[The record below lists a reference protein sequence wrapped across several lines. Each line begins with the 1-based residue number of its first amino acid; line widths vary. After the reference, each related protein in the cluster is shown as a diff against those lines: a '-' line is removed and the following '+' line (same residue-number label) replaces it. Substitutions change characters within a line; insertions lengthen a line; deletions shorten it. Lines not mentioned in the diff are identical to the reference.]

1 VVTTIVAR
9 GQIWW
14 SESPEWGRRPVV
26 VLTRDPV
33 ADRLSS
39 VLVALITTVRR
50 DLPTEVDLDAS
61 DGLPRPCVVNLDN
74 VTTASRAYLTE
85 PITRLRPERMSQ
97 VCRALA
103 EATGC

>member
-1 VVTTIVAR
+1 MVAR
-9 GQIWW
+9 GQVWW
-14 SESPEWGRRPVV
+14 SESPEWGRRPVLI
-26 VLTRDPV
+26 LTRDGV

-50 DLPTEVDLDAS
+50 DVPTEVALDTG

-74 VTTASRAYLTE
+74 VATTPTAFLVE
-85 PITRLRPERMSQ
+85 PITRLGLDRMHE

-103 EATGC
+103 LATGC